1 MRRRHGRRG
10 PRKSLAG
17 YRLGWGIDGMERD
30 GMGPKEEVDP
40 EITPT

>member
-1 MRRRHGRRG
+1 MGG
-10 PRKSLAG
+10 EGLEKSLAG
-17 YRLGWGIDGMERD
+17 YRLGWGVDGMERD